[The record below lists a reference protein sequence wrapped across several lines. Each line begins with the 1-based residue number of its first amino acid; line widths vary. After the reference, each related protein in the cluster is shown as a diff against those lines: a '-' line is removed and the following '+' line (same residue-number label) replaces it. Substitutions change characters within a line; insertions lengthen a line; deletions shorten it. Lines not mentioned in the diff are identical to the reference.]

1 MKSKSLLII
10 IVIAIFASCNQGNN
24 PRSKESK
31 TLSATLKL
39 NWIITGSFA
48 PEAYA
53 KDKFASKYNL
63 DLTIEPG
70 GQGKDPLK
78 LVGDNEFGTA
88 ASDEVIRA
96 NDKGGDFVII
106 GLINYNS
113 PVCFISQQSKNI
125 KSPKDLEGKTVGILP
140 FGSTGLIYKIMLK
153 KNNVDQSKIREVT
166 VYPDLK
172 VFLSGKSHDVQPAF
186 IYDETVSLDIE
197 NVKYN
202 ILEPKNLGVLFHG
215 PCYFTTRA
223 TVEKNSELVQAFI
236 NSMADGVNEGI
247 ASPVEA
253 IKSLKRLATDVN
265 EKREL
270 RVWQKGVEYYKGF
283 NGKPLSS
290 DVDSWNEMI
299 KELMEFKEIKAAPDL
314 NKVLNFSFINKYYLT
329 IVR

>member
-1 MKSKSLLII
+1 MKSKFLILASVV
-10 IVIAIFASCNQGNN
+10 VILASCKQSNQQQNT
-24 PRSKESK
+24 ESK
-31 TLSATLKL
+31 KLSTTLKL
-39 NWIITGSFA
+39 NWIFTGSFA

-88 ASDEVIRA
+88 AADEVLRA

-113 PVCFISQQSKNI
+113 PACFISQQDKNI
-125 KSPKDLEGKTVGILP
+125 KTPKDLEGKTVGILP

-153 KNNVDQSKIREVT
+153 KNNVDQSKIKEMT

-197 NVKYN
+197 NIKYN
-202 ILEPKNLGVLFHG
+202 VLEPKNLGVLFHG
-215 PCYFTTRA
+215 PCYFTTKN
-223 TVEKNSELVQAFI
+223 TIEKNPELVQAFI
-236 NSMADGVNEGI
+236 NLMADAVSEAI
-247 ASPVEA
+247 KQPTDA
-253 IKSLKRLATDVN
+253 IKSLKKLSPDVN
-265 EKREL
+265 EEREL
-270 RVWQKGVEYYKGF
+270 KVWEKGIEYYKGY
-283 NGKPLSS
+283 NGKPLTS
-290 DVDSWNEMI
+290 DIESWNVMV
-299 KELMEFKEIKAAPDL
+299 KELMEYKEIKTPSDL
-314 NKVLNFSFINKYYLT
+314 NKALNFSFVDKYYSAK
-329 IVR
+329 